1 MEHGVTELCYDID
14 LVTWMVCLAYGCLD
28 DALGTSLN
36 DWMPNPHGHAMQ
48 VRVYAED
55 PAKNFQPSQ
64 GVITSVEIPTEAGTR
79 VDTGVYQ
86 GTHASYTGI
95 FLMGLATL
103 ASQLADLGS
112 KNMFLTSYIYINVGT
127 T

>member
-1 MEHGVTELCYDID
+1 MTELCYGVD
-14 LVTWMVCLAYGCLD
+14 LVTWMVCLAYGCLE
-28 DALGTSLN
+28 DALGMSLN

-55 PAKNFQPSQ
+55 PAKNFQPSP
-64 GVITSVEIPTEAGTR
+64 GVIMSVEIPTEAGTR

-86 GTHASYTGI
+86 GIHASYTRI
-95 FLMGLATL
+95 FQIGLATL
-103 ASQLADLGS
+103 ASQLADFRFH
-112 KNMFLTSYIYINVGT
+112 NTFLRSYIYINVGT

>member
-1 MEHGVTELCYDID
+1 
-14 LVTWMVCLAYGCLD
+14 MVCLAYGCLD
-28 DALGTSLN
+28 DALGMSLN

-95 FLMGLATL
+95 FQMGLATL
-103 ASQLADLGS
+103 ASQLADFRSQKHVFNILYLH
-112 KNMFLTSYIYINVGT
+112 KCRHNMIALQYLHN
-127 T
+127 